1 MERKSSLRFK
11 ETEPRDRRGCPLSAC
26 SRTSRG
32 SITSPKPRSDPA
44 SPSREKPNSSL
55 PAKPWKA
62 SKPTASSQIPLTPGS
77 RSPRSL
83 SLLPH
88 QSENVLPIKRTLNGL
103 ENDLNRSP
111 ESPLV
116 RTGHPTHANH
126 YETRAARLESS
137 HTGKPRL

>member
-1 MERKSSLRFK
+1 MKAK
-11 ETEPRDRRGCPLSAC
+11 PKAC

-88 QSENVLPIKRTLNGL
+88 QSENVLPIKRTFDRL

-111 ESPLV
+111 VKHVGAHWASQDQGG
-116 RTGHPTHANH
+116 TA
-126 YETRAARLESS
+126 
-137 HTGKPRL
+137 GKRVERCA